1 MIRGV
6 LFLLSSAIGFAA
18 STAFAKIV
26 TRGSPV
32 QAVEITFFR
41 FLLGLGVV
49 SLFVIKEEKSLRPNN
64 MKYILLRAVF
74 NTAAVIFFFLGVQ
87 HTTITKAN
95 LLNMT
100 YPIFVFLISPFINRE
115 KTSMI
120 YFLFLLCTMAGLYL
134 VVIPKTGL
142 SQFFHINAGDAYALI
157 SGILAAFAITSLRE
171 ARKHDSSYIIL
182 FYLMLIGTVC
192 NALIVAP
199 GFVIPRGMI
208 LFYVILSALFAV
220 LGQIFITIG
229 YKYIDAAAGSLI
241 SSSRIIFALL
251 LGVIF
256 LSEELTARIMMGG
269 TVIII
274 SLFGVSGIWK
284 KRVKQEKAVTGNE

>member
-1 MIRGV
+1 VIKGV

-26 TRGSPV
+26 TRGSQV

-64 MKYILLRAVF
+64 IKYILLRAVF

-100 YPIFVFLISPFINRE
+100 YPIFVFLLSPFINRE

-134 VVIPKTGL
+134 VVIPQNGL
-142 SQFFHINAGDAYALI
+142 SQFSQINAGDTYALI

-192 NALIVAP
+192 NALIVVP
-199 GFVIPRGMI
+199 CFIIPRGMI

-220 LGQIFITIG
+220 LGQIFITVG

-256 LSEELTARIMMGG
+256 LSEELNARIMLGG

-284 KRVKQEKAVTGNE
+284 KWVRQEKAATGNQ